1 MTLDSTVV
9 VCAHNE
15 EFYIEACLRSI
26 LAQGLPP
33 SRIMLVADRCS
44 DGTEDLAR
52 NILPAETSTIVKKHR
67 SQWKNSI
74 SENLELARRMSI
86 GDGFVVVDAD
96 MVLPADFLERL
107 LPQLREYASVSALA
121 RTDPTQGILNGL
133 VSAWERTYLLAPLGA
148 QPRGGCRVVSLKVL
162 NEIGGFHDVTAW
174 DTDLDMRLREAGYRV
189 KIDRGVAVLHRRRMT
204 IRRSITYQIQTGR
217 ARRELG
223 ISLGLTLIHSIG
235 RVRPF
240 VLYGYL
246 KKDSGAPLGHQ
257 VEVEIL
263 G

>member
-1 MTLDSTVV
+1 M
-9 VCAHNE
+9 CAHNE
-15 EFYIEACLRSI
+15 ESHIGACLWSI

-33 SRIMLVADRCS
+33 SRIVLVADRCS
-44 DGTEDLAR
+44 DETEDIAR
-52 NILPAETSTIVKKHR
+52 NILPAETSTIVKKHH

-86 GDGFVVVDAD
+86 GDGFVIVDAD
-96 MVLPADFLERL
+96 MVLPPDFLERL

-121 RTDPTQGILNGL
+121 RTDPAQGFLNGL
-133 VSAWERTYLLAPLGA
+133 VSAWERTYLLAPFGE

-162 NEIGGFHDVTAW
+162 NEIGGFHDVTVW

-189 KIDRGVAVLHRRRMT
+189 RIDRGVVVLHRRRMT
-204 IRRSITYQIQTGR
+204 IKRSILYQIQAGR

-223 ISLGLTLIHSIG
+223 ISLGLTLIHSMA
-235 RVRPF
+235 RLRPF

-246 KKDSGAPLGHQ
+246 KEDSGAPSGHQ
-257 VEVEIL
+257 VEVEIPE
-263 G
+263 